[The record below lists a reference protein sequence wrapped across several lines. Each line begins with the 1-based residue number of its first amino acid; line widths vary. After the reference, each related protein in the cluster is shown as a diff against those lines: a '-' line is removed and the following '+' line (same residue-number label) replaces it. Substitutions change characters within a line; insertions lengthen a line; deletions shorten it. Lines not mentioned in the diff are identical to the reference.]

1 MTRQGLFSI
10 FFIALLLLI
19 TSQIFFIFMPFFQPL
34 FWAAILAF
42 TFYPVFERLLGVM
55 KGRRGPAAFFTTTL
69 ILLLALP
76 FTAFVVVKL
85 AGQALEFLQFV
96 SEAANEGRIERWI
109 GELRSHPWVQQIEK
123 KALSL
128 HGVEGLFREW
138 ISKLS
143 EHVGTFTVHTAGS
156 ITKNILLFQA
166 GFLLTIFLVFFFLRD
181 GHQIIKFIYTITPLE
196 DSEKSVIFKRIAETF
211 AAVIRGQILTAFV
224 QGIVAGAIF
233 YFLGLPVPVL
243 IGAVTFLAS
252 LVPFLGAT
260 GVWLP
265 FVIYLFFS
273 QQIAKAVILL
283 LLGIFVISLVDNF
296 LKPALIGEKTKLP
309 YLLLFLGIMGG
320 LFAYGFV
327 GIFLAPVVM
336 TLFFALIKIYQEK
349 YTLK

>member
-19 TSQIFFIFMPFFQPL
+19 TSQIFVIFAPFFQPI

-42 TFYPVFERLLGVM
+42 TFYPVFEALKRFF
-55 KGRRGPAAFFTTTL
+55 KDRRGPAAFLTTL
-69 ILLLALP
+69 LILSLALP
-76 FTAFVVVKL
+76 FAAFVVVKF
-85 AGQALEFLQFV
+85 AEQALEFLHFV
-96 SEAANEGRIERWI
+96 SEAVNEGRIEGWI
-109 GELRSHPWVQQIEK
+109 GQLRAHPWIQQIEK

-128 HGVEGLFREW
+128 HGVDEMFREW

-143 EHVGTFTVHTAGS
+143 QHAGTFTVQTAGS

-166 GFLLTIFLVFFFLRD
+166 GFFLTIFLVFFFLRD
-181 GHQIIKFIYTITPLE
+181 GHGIIKFIYTITPLE
-196 DSEKSVIFKRIAETF
+196 DSEKKVIFRQITETF

-224 QGIVAGAIF
+224 QGLLAGTIF

-243 IGAVTFLAS
+243 IGAITFLAS

-265 FVIYLFFS
+265 FVVYLFFS
-273 QQIAKAVILL
+273 QQNIKAVILL
-283 LLGIFVISLVDNF
+283 LLGVFVISLVDNF

-320 LFAYGFV
+320 LIVYGFL

-349 YTLK
+349 YTLQ